1 MPELSKAE
9 KENVMKMLYK
19 FSRIG
24 LLAIIAA
31 SSVYQA
37 YLAHTAAHIEQD

>member
-1 MPELSKAE
+1 MSEKSKAE
-9 KENVMKMLYK
+9 KENVMKILYK
-19 FSRIG
+19 FSQIG

-37 YLAHTAAHIEQD
+37 YLAHMAAQREQN

>member
-1 MPELSKAE
+1 MSEISKPE
-9 KENVMKMLYK
+9 KESVMKILYK
-19 FSRIG
+19 FSRLG

-37 YLAHTAAHIEQD
+37 YLAHLAARREQD